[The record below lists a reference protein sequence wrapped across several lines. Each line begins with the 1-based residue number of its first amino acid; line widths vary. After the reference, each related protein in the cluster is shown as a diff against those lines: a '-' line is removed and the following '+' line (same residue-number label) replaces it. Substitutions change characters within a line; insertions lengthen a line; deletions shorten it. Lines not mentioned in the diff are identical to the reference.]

1 MTADDTVNT
10 PTLIMG
16 PLSESTS
23 HVGKKCLDVIGDFC
37 KGGCTALDKATCIQ
51 QVADILTST
60 MSQLSEAKVNN
71 ALGLYLKI
79 IEQHL

>member
-1 MTADDTVNT
+1 MTADDTDNA

-16 PLSESTS
+16 PLSESAS
-23 HVGKKCLDVIGDFC
+23 HVGKKCFDVIGDFC
-37 KGGCTALDKATCIQ
+37 KGGGTALDKATCIQ